1 MSYNATE
8 IKQPIT
14 DEMAA
19 FEPYFKNALKAPYR
33 LLSLVTNYILRR
45 KGKQM
50 RPMLVFLSAK
60 AAGTIGNSTYAAA
73 TLIELLHTA
82 TLVHDDVVDETY
94 QRRGQ
99 WSVNAIW
106 NSKVSIL
113 VGDFFLARGL
123 NIALEG
129 NHYDVLRIVSDA
141 VSEISEG
148 ELIQIEHARKLDITE
163 ESYFEVIRKK
173 TATLIAACTKAG
185 AFSSGAPTEVVE
197 ALYNYGINLGIA
209 FQIRDDI
216 FDYEKSSLLGK
227 PSGNDIKER
236 KLTLPVIF
244 ALANAPAVET
254 KNMRSMIRRHYKK
267 DKTAKAVT
275 DFVVRHGGIDYSI
288 AKMNEYSS
296 LAKNALDI
304 LPDSDAK
311 KSLIALVDYNIQRK
325 K

>member
-1 MSYNATE
+1 MSQNITE
-8 IKQPIT
+8 IKQPIAN
-14 DEMAA
+14 EMVE
-19 FEPYFKNALKAPYR
+19 FEPYFKSALKSPYY
-33 LLSLVTNYILRR
+33 LLTLVTNYILRR

-60 AAGTIGNSTYAAA
+60 ASGTISDSTYAAA

-99 WSVNAIW
+99 WSVNALW
-106 NSKVSIL
+106 NSKIAIL

-123 NIALEG
+123 KIALDG
-129 NHYDVLRIVSDA
+129 NHYDILRIVSDA

-185 AFSSGAPTEVVE
+185 AFASGANQEYID
-197 ALYNYGINLGIA
+197 ALYNYGLNLGIA

-216 FDYEKSSLLGK
+216 FDYEKSNLLGK

-236 KLTLPVIF
+236 KLTLPIIY
-244 ALANAPAVET
+244 ALNNAPNDEAKE
-254 KNMRSMIRRHYKK
+254 MRKQIRRHYKE
-267 DKTAKAVT
+267 DKTAKRAT
-275 DFVVRHGGIDYSI
+275 DFVVKHGGLDYSTK
-288 AKMNEYSS
+288 KMIEYSQKAKDS
-296 LAKNALDI
+296 LSI
-304 LPDSDAK
+304 LPETDAK
-311 KSLIALVDYNIQRK
+311 KALIALIDYNIERK

>member
-1 MSYNATE
+1 MSE
-8 IKQPIT
+8 KIKKIKQPIV
-14 DEMAA
+14 DEMAG
-19 FEPYFKNALKAPYR
+19 FEPYFKSALKSPYG

-60 AAGTIGNSTYAAA
+60 ASGGVNDSTYAAA

-106 NSKVSIL
+106 NSKISIL

-123 NIALEG
+123 KIALDG
-129 NHYDVLRIVSDA
+129 NHYDVLRVVSDA

-148 ELIQIEHARKLDITE
+148 ELIQIEHARKLNITE

-185 AFSSGAPTEVVE
+185 ALSTGVDAEVID
-197 ALYNYGINLGIA
+197 AMYNYGLNLGIA

-236 KLTLPVIF
+236 KLTLPIIY
-244 ALANAPAVET
+244 ALNNAPANEADA
-254 KNMRSMIRRHYKK
+254 MRKLIRRHYKK
-267 DKTAKAVT
+267 DKTVKLAT
-275 DFVVRHGGIDYSI
+275 DFVVKHGGLAYAS
-288 AKMNEYSS
+288 KVMNEYSDKAKTA
-296 LAKNALDI
+296 LASI
-304 LPDSDAK
+304 PDSDAK
-311 KSLIALVDYNIQRK
+311 EALLALVDYNIERK